1 MSARTPE
8 GKVKD
13 EVRKIFQS
21 INDKWPGR
29 LWYCMPMGQ
38 LYGKRGVPDFLVC
51 VNGKF
56 LAIET
61 KAAGG
66 KLSAM
71 QKLELRKI
79 AEAGGYNLIVFPA
92 ALELLSRMLHELAQF
107 GDTGVAESIN
117 QYGNEAIR

>member
-1 MSARTPE
+1 MSKTPE

-13 EVRKIFQS
+13 EVRKIFQN

-56 LAIET
+56 IAIET
-61 KAAGG
+61 KAEGG
-66 KLSAM
+66 KPTAM

-92 ALELLSRMLHELAQF
+92 SLELLSRMLHELAEF

-117 QYGNEAIR
+117 QYGHEAIR